1 VDSDTFA
8 RLSHRVATAS
18 SRRAALGLLAGT
30 AIAAA
35 IGRDPLSAQ
44 AQSAPITHCRPN
56 NMQCQSDK
64 ACCSSRCRSG
74 TCRCLNKGK
83 RCWVPLEGS
92 LCCSGSCSH
101 GRCD

>member
-1 VDSDTFA
+1 MDSDQFA

-18 SRRAALGLLAGT
+18 SRRVALGVLAGT
-30 AIAAA
+30 AIAAVL
-35 IGRDPLSAQ
+35 GREPLSAA

-64 ACCSSRCRSG
+64 ACCSSKCKEG
-74 TCRCLNKGK
+74 TCRCLAKGK

-92 LCCSGSCSH
+92 LCCSGTCRQ